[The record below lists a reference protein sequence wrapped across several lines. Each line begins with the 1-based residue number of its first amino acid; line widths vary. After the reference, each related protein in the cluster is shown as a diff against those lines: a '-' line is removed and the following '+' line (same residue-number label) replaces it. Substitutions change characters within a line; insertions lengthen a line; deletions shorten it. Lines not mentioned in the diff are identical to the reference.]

1 MAGITDAAVAAAA
14 LIAKGT
20 AIAVAVIETEAA
32 FTAAKKEWELAK
44 KWYQIS
50 EEQIDYYY
58 AYYAPCEKTEIVEA
72 CSAKPYEMHKEV
84 TAGRMQ
90 AQIQQNYAGRPF
102 KDICGYSRYC
112 TGAVKRAI
120 RDIEFAKA
128 TELASAANL
137 ASRYEEAMWD
147 AMDDRRWNRRNQA
160 LARGRDM
167 MAQAVDFSNFA
178 AGAISD
184 LGNQAA
190 TAAMG
195 AIKFL
200 GFGRNR
206 LDTIYPEI
214 SENQRPWTPATTY
227 PAPPD
232 DPIVGTSHSP
242 APRPYVRG

>member
-14 LIAKGT
+14 TIAKAT

-44 KWYQIS
+44 AWYKIS
-50 EEQIDYYY
+50 EEQVDYYY
-58 AYYAPCEKTEIVEA
+58 AYYAPCELKEITEA
-72 CSAKPYEMHKEV
+72 CNAPEYVMHKEV

-90 AQIQQNYAGRPF
+90 AQIQQNYSQRPY
-102 KDICGYSRYC
+102 KDICGFSRYC
-112 TGAVKRAI
+112 TGAVKQAVK
-120 RDIEFAKA
+120 DIEFAKA
-128 TELASAANL
+128 TELAAAANL

-147 AMDDRRWNRRNQA
+147 AMDERRWNRRNQA

-178 AGAISD
+178 SGAISD

-190 TAAMG
+190 AAATG

-200 GFGRNR
+200 AFGRNR

-214 SENQRPWTPATTY
+214 RENQRPWTPATTY
-227 PAPPD
+227 PVPQD
-232 DPIVGTSHSP
+232 DPIVGSSYSP
-242 APRPYVRG
+242 PPRPYVRG